1 LTEETNENEQVS
13 LLRTIFL
20 NILISIFIIM
30 SYVYIS
36 DPFGSI
42 STVFI
47 ENQDFEIEFGVTLLF
62 FTFFSFLAGS
72 YHGFIAGFIG
82 ELLYQLAFYHE
93 LYIEWCIIIAIFGF
107 LCGIYKYK
115 PLKYQEGMKIYYTF
129 IILIAIS
136 FLMTGIIILF
146 YYLFHHNE
154 FNNETIIL
162 NFGFNF
168 FIQSLLSVMFIIPL
182 LLALYDRVLAKEEK
196 YIYNMF
202 LTHHPVSA
210 SDHTFYFKFGR
221 TQIYLC
227 SRCSGVILGGII
239 ALFSTYLIENIFNSG
254 FSPELAVLLCI
265 VLPIPGIIDWG
276 TQRLLLRKSTT
287 ASRLF
292 TGFIIGN
299 ALHFMSFTNKYYFFI
314 LLLVM
319 FYFTIFFLL
328 VYLGH
333 KKELKLIKAEVEEF
347 SLEE

>member
-1 LTEETNENEQVS
+1 VTEEANGNVQKS

-20 NILISIFIIM
+20 NILINIFIIM
-30 SYVYIS
+30 TYVYIS
-36 DPFGSI
+36 DPIGSV
-42 STVFI
+42 STIFI
-47 ENQDFEIEFGVTLLF
+47 NNQEFEIEFGFTLLI
-62 FTFFSFLAGS
+62 FTFLSFLAGS
-72 YHGFIAGFIG
+72 YHGFIAGFLG
-82 ELLYQLAFYHE
+82 ELLFQLAFYHE
-93 LYIEWCIIIAIFGF
+93 LYLEWCLIIAIFGF

-136 FLMTGIIILF
+136 FLITGIIILF
-146 YYLFHHNE
+146 YYIFHHNE
-154 FNNETIIL
+154 FSNEIIIL
-162 NFGFNF
+162 NFGFKF
-168 FIQSLLSVMFIIPL
+168 FIQSLLSIMFIVPL

-196 YIYNMF
+196 FIYNMF

-221 TQIYLC
+221 TRIYLC

-239 ALFSTYLIENIFNSG
+239 ALFSTYLIENIFDSG
-254 FSPELAVLLCI
+254 FSPELAVFLCI

-299 ALHFMSFTNKYYFFI
+299 ALHFMSFTDKYYFFI

-319 FYFTIFFLL
+319 FYFTVFFLL

-333 KKELKLIKAEVEEF
+333 KKELKLLTI
-347 SLEE
+347 